1 MPTARMQLQSPYWL
15 GLFPLLLVLQLTF
28 PNRVWVVL
36 LVGLGGAWLCAFIWA
51 RELTRNLHLV
61 REMRFGWAQVGDRLE
76 ERFTLVNFG
85 WVPALWVEVVDQ
97 STLPG
102 YQINQVRAVG
112 SQAKNSWKTT
122 GECTRRGL
130 FTLGPTSLRTGD
142 PLGLFNVEIQIPGS
156 TALMVMPPVVPLP
169 GIDIA
174 PGGRAGDGKRAR
186 PNAFERTVSA
196 SSVRKYQTAD
206 NPHWIHWP
214 LSIRHQELYVRSLDS
229 TPASDWWIFLDLE
242 QKTQVGQ
249 GWNTTVEHGVIL
261 AASIA
266 DIGLRAGHSV
276 GLVTT
281 GEDLVW
287 LPPKN
292 ALEQRTA
299 ILHSLALAS
308 PGSTSLADL
317 LETARPSLRRGASLI
332 LITPTVDGEWLKPL
346 SLYVRVH
353 LTPTVL
359 LFDPLSY
366 GASGDPAH
374 TRLLLARLGVNPY
387 IVRRELLDRP
397 EAHPGH
403 QGEWQW
409 RVTGFG
415 RAIPV
420 RKPADLG
427 WRKVGA

>member
-1 MPTARMQLQSPYWL
+1 MQLKSPYWL
-15 GLFPLLLVLQLTF
+15 GLFPLLLLLQLAF

-36 LVGLGGAWLCAFIWA
+36 LVGLGGAWVVAFIWA

-85 WVPALWVEVVDQ
+85 WVPALWVEVADQ

-112 SQAKNSWKTT
+112 SQTKNSWKTT

-276 GLVTT
+276 GLVTA

-299 ILHSLALAS
+299 ILRSLALAS

-317 LETARPSLRRGASLI
+317 LETARPALRHGASLI

-346 SLYVRVH
+346 SLCVRVR

-359 LFDPLSY
+359 LFDPPSY

-374 TRLLLARLGVNPY
+374 TQLLLARLGVSPY

-403 QGEWQW
+403 QGEWEW

>member
-1 MPTARMQLQSPYWL
+1 MPTARMQLKSPYWL
-15 GLFPLLLVLQLTF
+15 GLFPLLLLLQLAF

-36 LVGLGGAWLCAFIWA
+36 LVGLGGAWVVAFIWA

-85 WVPALWVEVVDQ
+85 WVPALWVEVADH

-112 SQAKNSWKTT
+112 SQTKNSWKTT

-214 LSIRHQELYVRSLDS
+214 LSIRHQELYMRSLDS

-276 GLVTT
+276 GLVTA

-299 ILHSLALAS
+299 ILRSLALAS

-317 LETARPSLRRGASLI
+317 LETARPALRHGASLI

-346 SLYVRVH
+346 SLCVRVR

-359 LFDPLSY
+359 LFDPPSY

-374 TRLLLARLGVNPY
+374 TQLLLARLGVSPY

-403 QGEWQW
+403 QGEWEW